1 MEMSLELQ
9 ITWLRWTKMT
19 PTEIT
24 VEDNCCLIM
33 HSNAL
38 HITPLSQTVTDKTY
52 IIHVVDGQHAAWYIS
67 AFITPSSHSVGVIA
81 LTFLPW
87 HPSQEQKATE
97 VGYHNEA
104 LKFITGLS
112 PQNAALSFSV
122 LPNVVYVS
130 DYNKVQVGTS

>member
-52 IIHVVDGQHAAWYIS
+52 IIHVVDGQHAA
-67 AFITPSSHSVGVIA
+67 
-81 LTFLPW
+81 
-87 HPSQEQKATE
+87 
-97 VGYHNEA
+97 
-104 LKFITGLS
+104 
-112 PQNAALSFSV
+112 
-122 LPNVVYVS
+122 
-130 DYNKVQVGTS
+130 